1 MVALDLCPPILPT
14 CPGVSLLLLAEFL
27 VPQILLIFP
36 LDEAFKLPL
45 GFFPDSI
52 EKGFAGQV
60 PEGEG
65 SPACFLPLLYV
76 LEPEYHLV

>member
-1 MVALDLCPPILPT
+1 MVALDLFPPILPT
-14 CPGVSLLLLAEFL
+14 FPGVSLLLLAEFL

-36 LDEAFKLPL
+36 LDEALKLPL
-45 GFFPDSI
+45 GFFPDRI

-76 LEPEYHLV
+76 FEPEYHFV